1 MLALA
6 AGLAAA
12 ELVAG
17 ALARGTTPFVAVG
30 ETFIDMTPG
39 WLKDFAIEWFG
50 TADKAVLLGG
60 MAVVLV
66 ALGVGVGVLSERRP
80 GAGHLA
86 ALALLAVAGIAVWS
100 RPDTTGAD
108 LIPVGAAGVVALPAL
123 SWLVGLSRQVDQP
136 TAQTPASSPEATSR
150 RAFLTAA
157 TAAAAFAV
165 TGTGVGRWLASRR
178 VGVESSREELAA
190 SIDLPTPDVPAS
202 VDLGVDGAEPW
213 RTPNAD
219 FYRIDTALSEPL
231 IHPADWTLRIHGM
244 VEREVEID
252 YDALI
257 EMGLVDRWLTLN
269 CVSNEVGGGLIGNAL
284 WTGVPIADV
293 LALARPLPDADAVLS
308 TSDDGW
314 NAGTPLEALTDGRDA
329 LLAVGM
335 NGEPLPLE
343 HGFPVRMIVPGLY
356 GYVSATKWVV
366 DLEVSRFDAFEAY
379 WTTRGW
385 AERGPVK
392 VASRI
397 DVPASGDDVTA
408 GTVAVAGVA
417 WAQHRGIERVE
428 VRVDD
433 GSWQP
438 ARLADV
444 PSADTWRQ
452 WIYEWDAEPG
462 DHTLQ
467 VRAVTADGEVQTSEQ
482 APPAPNGSS
491 GRHGID
497 VHVT

>member
-1 MLALA
+1 
-6 AGLAAA
+6 
-12 ELVAG
+12 
-17 ALARGTTPFVAVG
+17 
-30 ETFIDMTPG
+30 
-39 WLKDFAIEWFG
+39 
-50 TADKAVLLGG
+50 
-60 MAVVLV
+60 
-66 ALGVGVGVLSERRP
+66 
-80 GAGHLA
+80 
-86 ALALLAVAGIAVWS
+86 
-100 RPDTTGAD
+100 
-108 LIPVGAAGVVALPAL
+108 
-123 SWLVGLSRQVDQP
+123 
-136 TAQTPASSPEATSR
+136 
-150 RAFLTAA
+150 
-157 TAAAAFAV
+157 
-165 TGTGVGRWLASRR
+165 
-178 VGVESSREELAA
+178 
-190 SIDLPTPDVPAS
+190 
-202 VDLGVDGAEPW
+202 
-213 RTPNAD
+213 
-219 FYRIDTALSEPL
+219 LSEPL
-231 IHPADWTLRIHGM
+231 IHPADWPLRIHGM

-269 CVSNEVGGGLIGNAL
+269 CVSNEVGGGLIGNAP
-284 WTGVPIADV
+284 WAGVPIADV
-293 LALARPLPDADAVLS
+293 LALARPSPDADAVLS

-335 NGEPLPLE
+335 KGEALPLE
-343 HGFPVRMIVPGLY
+343 HGFPVRMIVPALY